1 MMRGFLQDW
10 PLPGLVISGWSSI
23 VLIGNFFDDAH
34 RLDKNDTQLLFL
46 IFVTCIASTFFYRMG
61 YRSQREEIDYWTNS
75 ALIQEPELTQRLYA
89 QRFGEEVMKTRLEC
103 ALSRRQERP
112 PMYP

>member
-23 VLIGNFFDDAH
+23 VLIGNFFDAG
-34 RLDKNDTQLLFL
+34 LAGGDTELLFL
-46 IFVTCIASTFFYRMG
+46 IFITCIASTFFYRMG

-89 QRFGEEVMKTRLEC
+89 QRFGEEVMKTRLEY